1 MRLLQDLAPDI
12 IYQEGFWTG
21 FVFAELGLV
30 FAEEEKTFCKFVTLC
45 YICVGFEAPYWRH
58 HQLLLLLLLIQ
69 LLLLLLLFLVRL
81 RPLWPPV
88 CSRQRP
94 NALLASF
101 APAGLGL
108 LLPPPLQRAR
118 LQAPQQH
125 WARSCAAAGTNPPSN
140 LPRARTF
147 SLVPVFRPTAGD
159 ACFVFPWLK

>member
-58 HQLLLLLLLIQ
+58 HQLLLLLLL
-69 LLLLLLLFLVRL
+69 LFLLRL

-125 WARSCAAAGTNPPSN
+125 RARSCAAAGTNPPSN

-159 ACFVFPWLK
+159 GCFAFPWLK